1 MALDGAFLSVLCRE
15 LQAVVGSRIDRIH
28 QPSREEIMMTLR
40 FKGGSEKLLIS
51 VGADS
56 PRIHFTRVALENPK
70 TPPMFCMLL
79 RKHLGSG
86 KLIAV
91 RQFQMDRILSLDF
104 ETINELGDLVVVT
117 LVVEIMGRHSNLIV
131 VGQDGRIIDALK
143 RVDPEM
149 SGVRPVLPGMKYML
163 PPLQDKINL
172 QDCSNETILKAIESF
187 AKNDYLSKILVQVLQ
202 GVSPILAR
210 EMVHYTCRGQ
220 DIPKSEISDEQ
231 KARLSFYLD
240 MVRKAIKETP
250 CITMV
255 LTPEGIPKDY
265 SFVAIHQYGA
275 SMLTKQFDT
284 ASELLDQF
292 YAQRDQ
298 LFRMKQRSNDLLKL
312 LVNTSERI
320 ERKLALQSQELEQCG
335 EREQLKVY
343 GDLLNS
349 NLYQIEKS
357 QSSITVQNYY
367 DENGGSVT
375 IPLDPSLAPAKNAQ
389 KYYIEYRKAATAEK
403 MLTELMIQAKEE
415 LAYIE
420 SVFDAVTRTT
430 GESELLEIRDELA
443 ESGYL
448 KNYKNRNKQLKP
460 KPPLKYC
467 SKDGFTILCGRN
479 NKQNDR
485 LTLKEARNY
494 DIWLHTHNIPGS
506 HVIIVTHGKEVPNS
520 TLEQAAQIAAYN
532 SKARE
537 STQVPVDYTQVRN
550 VKKPNG
556 ARPGMV
562 IFDHYQTAYI
572 TPDRSLVEALQVK

>member
-1 MALDGAFLSVLCRE
+1 
-15 LQAVVGSRIDRIH
+15 
-28 QPSREEIMMTLR
+28 MTLR
-40 FKGGSEKLLIS
+40 FKGGNEKLLIS

-56 PRIHFTRVALENPK
+56 PRVHFTRVALENPK

-91 RQFQMDRILSLDF
+91 RQFEMDRILYLDF
-104 ETINELGDLVVVT
+104 ETINELGDMVVVT
-117 LVVEIMGRHSNLIV
+117 LAVEIMGRHSNLII

-149 SGVRPVLPGMKYML
+149 SGVRPVLPGMKYVL
-163 PPLQDKINL
+163 PPVQNKISLLAGDNSSVL
-172 QDCSNETILKAIESF
+172 LAVEAYP
-187 AKNDYLSKILVQVLQ
+187 KNDYLSKTLVGVLQ

-210 EMVHYTCRGQ
+210 EMVHYACRGN
-220 DIPKSEISDEQ
+220 DIPKNELNDEQ
-231 KARLSFYLD
+231 KDRLCFYLD
-240 MVRKAIKETP
+240 MVRRAMREKPEV
-250 CITMV
+250 TMV
-255 LTPEGIPKDY
+255 LTPEGVPKDY
-265 SFVAIHQYGA
+265 SFVKIHQYGA
-275 SMLTKQFDT
+275 SMLTKPYDT

-312 LVNTSERI
+312 LVNASERI
-320 ERKLALQSQELEQCG
+320 ERKLALQAQELEQCG
-335 EREQLKVY
+335 QREQLKIY
-343 GDLLNS
+343 GDLLNA
-349 NLYQIEKS
+349 NLYRMEKG
-357 QSSITVQNYY
+357 QSSVTLQNYY
-367 DENGGSVT
+367 DENGGEVT
-375 IPLDPSLAPAKNAQ
+375 IPLDPSLAPSKNAQ
-389 KYYIEYRKAATAEK
+389 KYYTEYRKAATAEK
-403 MLTELMIQAKEE
+403 MLTELIAQAKEE
-415 LAYIE
+415 LVYIE
-420 SVFDAVTRTT
+420 SVFDAVTRTA

-448 KNYKNRNKQLKP
+448 KHYKNRNRQLKP
-460 KPPLKYC
+460 KPPIRYR
-467 SKDGFTILCGRN
+467 SDDGFIILCGRN

-506 HVIIVTHGKEVPNS
+506 HVIIVTNGEEVPDS
-520 TLEQAAQIAAYN
+520 TVEQAAQIAACN

-556 ARPGMV
+556 AKPGMV

-572 TPDRSLVEALQVK
+572 TPDHSLAERLLIK

>member
-1 MALDGAFLSVLCRE
+1 
-15 LQAVVGSRIDRIH
+15 
-28 QPSREEIMMTLR
+28 MTLR
-40 FKGGSEKLLIS
+40 FKGGNEKLLIS

-56 PRIHFTRVALENPK
+56 PRVHFTRVALENPK

-91 RQFQMDRILSLDF
+91 RQFEMDRILYLDF
-104 ETINELGDLVVVT
+104 ETINELGDMVVVT
-117 LVVEIMGRHSNLIV
+117 LAVEIMGRHSNLII

-149 SGVRPVLPGMKYML
+149 SGVRPVLPGMKYVL
-163 PPLQDKINL
+163 PPVQNKISLLAGDNSSVL
-172 QDCSNETILKAIESF
+172 LAVEAYP
-187 AKNDYLSKILVQVLQ
+187 KNDYLSKTLVGVLQ

-210 EMVHYTCRGQ
+210 EMVHYACRGN
-220 DIPKSEISDEQ
+220 DIPKNELNDEQ
-231 KARLSFYLD
+231 KGRLCFYLD
-240 MVRKAIKETP
+240 MVRRAMREKPEV
-250 CITMV
+250 TMV
-255 LTPEGIPKDY
+255 LTPEGVPKDY
-265 SFVAIHQYGA
+265 SFVKIHQYGA
-275 SMLTKQFDT
+275 SMLTKPYDT

-312 LVNTSERI
+312 LVNASERI
-320 ERKLALQSQELEQCG
+320 ERKLALQAQELEQCG
-335 EREQLKVY
+335 QREQLKIY
-343 GDLLNS
+343 GDLLNA
-349 NLYQIEKS
+349 NLYRMEKG
-357 QSSITVQNYY
+357 QSSVTLQNYY
-367 DENGGSVT
+367 DENGGEVT
-375 IPLDPSLAPAKNAQ
+375 IPLDPSLAPSKNAQ
-389 KYYIEYRKAATAEK
+389 KYYTEYRKAATAEK
-403 MLTELMIQAKEE
+403 MLTELIAQAKEE
-415 LAYIE
+415 LVYIE
-420 SVFDAVTRTT
+420 SVFDAVTRTA

-448 KNYKNRNKQLKP
+448 KHYKNRNRQLKP
-460 KPPLKYC
+460 KPPIRYR
-467 SKDGFTILCGRN
+467 SDDGFIILCGRN

-506 HVIIVTHGKEVPNS
+506 HVIIVTNGEEVPDS
-520 TLEQAAQIAAYN
+520 TVEQAAQIAACN

-556 ARPGMV
+556 AKPGMV

-572 TPDRSLVEALQVK
+572 TPDHSLAERLLIK

>member
-149 SGVRPVLPGMKYML
+149 SGVRPVLPGMKYVL

-250 CITMV
+250 SITMV

-349 NLYQIEKS
+349 NLYQIEKG

-375 IPLDPSLAPAKNAQ
+375 IPLDPSLSPAKNAQ

-506 HVIIVTHGKEVPNS
+506 HVIIVTNGKEVPNS